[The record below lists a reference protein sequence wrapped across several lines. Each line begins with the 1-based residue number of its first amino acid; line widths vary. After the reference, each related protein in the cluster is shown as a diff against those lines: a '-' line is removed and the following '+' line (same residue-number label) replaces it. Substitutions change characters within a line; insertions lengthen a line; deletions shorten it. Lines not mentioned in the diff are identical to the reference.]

1 MTVLEQVR
9 STMVGVFSNKKL
21 LIFLVL
27 AAIFI
32 AAAVWVYN
40 NYVKPRVDAAYV
52 PNKEFV
58 QKSDEDGGSHADLY
72 FFHTTW
78 CPHCKKAMPIW
89 VDFQAKNPTVNGV
102 TINYHT
108 VDCDNEPE
116 VAQQF
121 GIEGYPTIKLKYGN
135 QVVEYDAK
143 TDPDTLKQFLVSYIN

>member
-1 MTVLEQVR
+1 MSVVEQVR
-9 STMVGVFSNKKL
+9 STIANVFSNKKL

-32 AAAVWVYN
+32 VAAIWVYN
-40 NYVKPRVDAAYV
+40 NYVKPRVEAAYV

-58 QKSDEDGGSHADLY
+58 QKSDEGGGSHADLY

-78 CPHCKKAMPIW
+78 CPHCKKALPIW
-89 VDFQAKNPTVNGV
+89 IDFQAKNSSVNGV
-102 TINYHT
+102 IINYHT

-121 GIEGYPTIKLKYGN
+121 GIEGYPTIKLLKKSS
-135 QVVEYDAK
+135 QVEYNGDRTSNSFKEFVNENA
-143 TDPDTLKQFLVSYIN
+143 